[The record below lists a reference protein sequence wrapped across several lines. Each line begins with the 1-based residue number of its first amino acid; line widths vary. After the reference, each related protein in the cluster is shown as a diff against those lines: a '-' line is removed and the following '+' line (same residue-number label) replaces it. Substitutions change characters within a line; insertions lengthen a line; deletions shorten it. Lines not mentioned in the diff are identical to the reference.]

1 MSPSESSM
9 PLIAFLLFTH
19 ARLQD
24 NACAMSHD
32 SYVGSRKSTIEIT
45 KSAEKSGNQ
54 EISGKSGNQTGNQEI
69 SDSTGNHWQNGE
81 IWKSRTLKRPVSDP
95 SVRS

>member
-32 SYVGSRKSTIEIT
+32 SYVGSRKSTRKSIEIT
-45 KSAEKSGNQ
+45 ISAEKSGNQ
-54 EISGKSGNQTGNQEI
+54 REIRKSVTALEISGKTAKSGN
-69 SDSTGNHWQNGE
+69 
-81 IWKSRTLKRPVSDP
+81 L
-95 SVRS
+95 VR

>member
-1 MSPSESSM
+1 MSPSKSSM

-32 SYVGSRKSTIEIT
+32 SYVGSRKSTRKPL
-45 KSAEKSGNQ
+45 KSRNQ
-54 EISGKSGNQTGNQEI
+54 QRNPEISRETRKSVGNQEI
-69 SDSTGNHWQNGE
+69 SDSTGNHW
-81 IWKSRTLKRPVSDP
+81 
-95 SVRS
+95 

>member
-1 MSPSESSM
+1 MSPAESSM

-32 SYVGSRKSTIEIT
+32 SYVGSRISTRISIEIT

-54 EISGKSGNQTGNQEI
+54 
-69 SDSTGNHWQNGE
+69 
-81 IWKSRTLKRPVSDP
+81 
-95 SVRS
+95 